1 MVNIQQQ
8 NQALLE
14 AVNRAASG
22 DLDLDALQTSIEA
35 ATTSFEVRGYHGQL
49 SAFRHSSA
57 FADMDPEEKEYWWQL
72 VCRCCELDQHFHSL
86 GFRKTGQWDVQDI
99 RVSYL

>member
-1 MVNIQQQ
+1 MDIQQQ
-8 NQALLE
+8 PQALLE

-22 DLDLDALQTSIEA
+22 DLDLDALQISIEA

-49 SAFRHSSA
+49 SAFCHSSA
-57 FADMDPEEKEYWWQL
+57 FEVMSPDEKEYWWQL
-72 VCRCCELDQHFHSL
+72 VCRCCELDQQFHSL
-86 GFRKTGQWDVQDI
+86 GFKKTGRWAFQDI

>member
-1 MVNIQQQ
+1 MNIQHQ

-14 AVNRAASG
+14 AVNRAAFG
-22 DLDLDALQTSIEA
+22 DLDLDALQASIEA

-57 FADMDPEEKEYWWQL
+57 FEVMSPDEKEYWWQL
-72 VCRCCELDQHFHSL
+72 VCQCCELDQHFHSL
-86 GFRKTGQWDVQDI
+86 GFRKTGQWAFQDI
-99 RVSYL
+99 RVNYL